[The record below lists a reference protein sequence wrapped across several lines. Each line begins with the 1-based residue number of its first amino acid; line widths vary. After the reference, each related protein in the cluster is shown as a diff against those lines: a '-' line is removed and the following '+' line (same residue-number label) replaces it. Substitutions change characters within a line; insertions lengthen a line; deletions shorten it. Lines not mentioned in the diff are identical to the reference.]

1 MIPDEAPPTSE
12 EVQEAIL
19 TVAKEIERLNPSTV
33 RLNLMTRNDKCIDSI
48 INLLKVIVHL
58 GSELE
63 DALEREREM
72 RDRFRDN

>member
-1 MIPDEAPPTSE
+1 MIPDESPPTSE